1 MSTNKNN
8 PRSKNIA
15 RIIVKRKRL
24 HNYYGNENTPP
35 SQDKSR
41 RILKGPV
48 TLTIVKK
55 KINQTKPV
63 VLTEEQRK
71 TKKKEMNRENAK
83 RFRQRKK
90 VYVKELENETRSLK
104 EENTTLNS
112 KLDLISQE
120 NLILKQQIAQLEA
133 KILQEQSIQDFKE
146 IEEQQEQEQ
155 EEEEEQQ
162 EEEEEEEEEEQQELQ
177 EEEKNALFEDFEHE
191 NVKIEQY
198 EQEFQQMIATESEL
212 GNVTNFEDNNQDI
225 LLGDITTKLGW
236 STKSFSPLST
246 EGEQPTLEGFE
257 NFLFEGF
264 GTDQFEENENWV

>member
-8 PRSKNIA
+8 PRSKSIA

-24 HNYYGNENTPP
+24 HNDNENVNVQPG
-35 SQDKSR
+35 QGKSR

-71 TKKKEMNRENAK
+71 TKKKKRNRENAK

-90 VYVKELENETRSLK
+90 VYVKDLENETRSLK

-120 NLILKQQIAQLEA
+120 NLSLKQQIALLEA
-133 KILQEQSIQDFKE
+133 KIKQEQSLQDFKE
-146 IEEQQEQEQ
+146 IEEQQQQQPQEQEQ
-155 EEEEEQQ
+155 DE
-162 EEEEEEEEEEQQELQ
+162 QELQ
-177 EEEKNALFEDFEHE
+177 EEEKNALFEDYENQ

-198 EQEFQQMIATESEL
+198 EQEFKQMIATESEL
-212 GNVTNFEDNNQDI
+212 GSVTNFEDNNQDI
-225 LLGDITTKLGW
+225 LLGDITNKLGW
-236 STKSFSPLST
+236 TTKSFLPLST
-246 EGEQPTLEGFE
+246 ESEQPTMEGFE
-257 NFLFEGF
+257 DFLFEELGN
-264 GTDQFEENENWV
+264 DQFEENENWV